1 MAGYIFLFL
10 AIVVLILGAYK
21 GLGSIPLSL
30 LASSVIILT
39 GRRDIW
45 NGYLEYGNAFGSS
58 VSSFFFIFLSASFF
72 AKCMDTTG
80 AAMKIGHDFVKWF
93 GSKRAILVVS
103 LLVAVLTYGGVN
115 LWIVIYVTLPIAFT
129 LFREANLPRHLIAG
143 AVYFGSC
150 TFTMTSLPGCL
161 GFPNIFA
168 AQALGTTMMAAP
180 FFGILASIGLFVFGY
195 TYLCIAEKRA
205 RKCGEYFEFP
215 EGYDAEK
222 YNVGDEQ
229 LPPTG
234 SAFFPLICSIG
245 TIFMGSNLDISV
257 FKDSTFTTT
266 AAMIFASVVCLV
278 LNYRYIN
285 KKSDETFLS
294 MLKNMMTV
302 SSAEGIGS
310 VCNLASIVAFGSVV
324 SSTAAF
330 GNIVQWLINLDISIY
345 WKGAVST
352 AVISAVSGSAS
363 AGIRLCMQYLS
374 EYFVSSGCDLSVLH
388 RLVAIA
394 SGSVDSVPYAPGYF
408 VTFQLL
414 GVSHKNAYRHIFW
427 TTLVGPSIVTII
439 SAFIVSVVYL

>member
-10 AIVVLILGAYK
+10 AIAVLILGAYK

-39 GRRDIW
+39 SRIDIW
-45 NGYLEYGNAFGSS
+45 NGYLEYGSAFGNS

-72 AKCMDTTG
+72 AKCMDMTG

-129 LFREANLPRHLIAG
+129 LFKEANLPRHLIAG

-195 TYLCIAEKRA
+195 TYLCMAEKRA
-205 RKCGEYFEFP
+205 KMRGEYFEFP

-222 YNVGDEQ
+222 YSLGDAQ
-229 LPPTG
+229 LPATG
-234 SAFFPLICSIG
+234 KALIPLLCSIG
-245 TIFMGSNLDISV
+245 TIFISSNLDIPV

-266 AAMIFASVVCLV
+266 IAMTFASVVCLV
-278 LNYRYIN
+278 LNHRYIS
-285 KKSDETFLS
+285 KASDEDFLS
-294 MLKNMMTV
+294 VLKNMLTV
-302 SSAEGIGS
+302 SCSEGIGS

-324 SSTAAF
+324 SSTDTF
-330 GNIVQWLINLDISIY
+330 GNIIQWLIRLDISIY
-345 WKGAVST
+345 WKGAVSA

-374 EYFVSSGCDLSVLH
+374 EYFINSGCNLSVLH

-394 SGSVDSVPYAPGYF
+394 SGSVDSVPYAPGFF

-427 TTLVGPSIVTII
+427 TTLVGPSVVMII
-439 SAFIVSVVYL
+439 SAFIVSIIYL